1 MLYYTKWREEMDKK
15 VNVWEDIAQNL
26 NKKLKKKEIII
37 KELKE
42 ELRFLSREYTKTWFI
57 KERLIKELS
66 KE

>member
-1 MLYYTKWREEMDKK
+1 MDKK

-42 ELRFLSREYTKTWFI
+42 ELRFLSREYTKIWFI
-57 KERLIKELS
+57 KEKLIKELS